1 MDIRVKAI
9 REDKM
14 VGRGTCTYIDEVF
27 EDSELV
33 DWLDEAEVPGMQEA
47 VEWAR
52 DYERLKIEQAV
63 EYESPTA
70 MDRLQEWNTNLD
82 KYPVTC

>member
-14 VGRGTCTYIDEVF
+14 VGRGTCTYIDEAF
-27 EDSELV
+27 EDSELLE
-33 DWLDEAEVPGMQEA
+33 WLDEAEVPGMQEA

-52 DYERLKIEQAV
+52 DYERLKIEMAA
-63 EYESPTA
+63 EREAPWA
-70 MDRLQEWNTNLD
+70 LARLDEWAADLD

>member
-14 VGRGTCTYIDEVF
+14 VGRGTCTYIDEAF
-27 EDSELV
+27 EDSELLE
-33 DWLDEAEVPGMQEA
+33 WLDEAEVPGMQEA

-52 DYERLKIEQAV
+52 DYERLKIEMAA
-63 EYESPTA
+63 EREAPWA
-70 MDRLQEWNTNLD
+70 LARLDEWASDLD

>member
-14 VGRGTCTYIDEVF
+14 VGRGTCTYIDETF
-27 EDSELV
+27 EDSELLE
-33 DWLDEAEVPGMQEA
+33 WLDGAEVPGWPEA

-52 DYERLKIEQAV
+52 DYERRKIEMAADREAPWALARLV
-63 EYESPTA
+63 EWTA
-70 MDRLQEWNTNLD
+70 DLD
-82 KYPVTC
+82 KYPVDY